1 MSETSVVAEARRPRA
16 ARKPTTAARPSRR
29 PVADVKPLREY
40 LDTLELGVNP
50 TIHINGH
57 AFASALVTVDF
68 GQPLK
73 PAKLNQ
79 DQGAVFSDLLRKLA
93 REIVNR
99 ENANIRVSYD
109 NINGVYWASIA

>member
-1 MSETSVVAEARRPRA
+1 MSETLVSSEARRPRA
-16 ARKPTTAARPSRR
+16 RKGAAPVRASRR

-40 LDTLELGVNP
+40 LSSLELGVTP

-57 AFASALVTVDF
+57 AFTSALVSVDF

-79 DQGAVFSDLLRKLA
+79 DQGAVFSEMLRKLA

-99 ENANIRVSYD
+99 ENANIRISYD
-109 NINGVYWASIA
+109 SSNGVYWASIA